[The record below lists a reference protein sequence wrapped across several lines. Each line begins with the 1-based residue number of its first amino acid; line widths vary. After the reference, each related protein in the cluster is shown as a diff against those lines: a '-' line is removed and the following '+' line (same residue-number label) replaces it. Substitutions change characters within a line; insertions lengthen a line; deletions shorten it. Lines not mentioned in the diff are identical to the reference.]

1 MYKPNKANTTSG
13 YSYGGPPA
21 QSAPNYGA
29 PGHYPGSPP
38 QNRAATAPT
47 QTPPNNSAPQ
57 QMPAPVNG
65 SPAQPGM
72 QPQRGPAPAPTKF
85 QMPQQP
91 HQQASNQRSGT
102 SGYHQGMPNYNH
114 GSSAPQLQPQPA
126 PPPIQF
132 PNQQRNPAPYPAPYL
147 EHDSE
152 PDINPGE
159 YVSSKITQ
167 INAKDKVVDFSS
179 KLIKAKVKDFANIH
193 GRGGKD
199 HANNSTIAITICD
212 FTKGTGEGKSV
223 TASYN
228 MDVAVVDRLY
238 NAALKADLD
247 EIGPSYSNLAASVA
261 IALRDLQ
268 RWEQAGQQPVSI
280 VPFRELTDTG
290 TALGNA
296 VKANNPS
303 AISTASEHTLI
314 DLRRWAA
321 NRKQCPSAGVPLR
334 EIFDLKNTL
343 AAALSTEGKPLYE
356 YVSEKNVPYPDYRD
370 AEGRYPCSK
379 LCITYT
385 PIRRGGE
392 KSRYPWFIQIENFRA
407 PLVTKSNGASSHDA
421 SKAVDR
427 RTVCI
432 HASTSDFLD
441 CMVEVKRYI
450 RIWEIVEA
458 IPIVRKGLRWLEKV
472 RAEKK
477 SKSEKKSNKE
487 KK

>member
-1 MYKPNKANTTSG
+1 MYKPNRANTASG
-13 YSYGGPPA
+13 YGYGASHA
-21 QSAPNYGA
+21 QSAPNYGV
-29 PGHYPGSPP
+29 PGHYPGTSP

-47 QTPPNNSAPQ
+47 QTPPNNSAPPQ
-57 QMPAPVNG
+57 RTAPTNG
-65 SPAQPGM
+65 SSAQPGM
-72 QPQRGPAPAPTKF
+72 QPQKGPAQPPA
-85 QMPQQP
+85 QRQIQQP
-91 HQQASNQRSGT
+91 HQYAPAQMGST
-102 SGYHQGMPNYNH
+102 HGYHSGAIPYCP
-114 GSSAPQLQPQPA
+114 GTAAPQLQPPQAPA
-126 PPPIQF
+126 PIQY
-132 PNQQRNPAPYPAPYL
+132 PYPQAAPTPTPNYNQQ
-147 EHDSE
+147 
-152 PDINPGE
+152 PDPETDIKPGE
-159 YVSSKITQ
+159 YISSKITQ

-199 HANNSTIAITICD
+199 RAANSTIAVTICD

-247 EIGPSYSNLAASVA
+247 ELGPSYTDLAASAA

-268 RWEQAGQQPVSI
+268 RWELAGQQQPVSI

-303 AISTASEHTLI
+303 AISAASNHALT
-314 DLRRWAA
+314 DLRRWAS

-334 EIFDLKNTL
+334 EIFELKNTL

-356 YVSEKNVPYPDYRD
+356 YVSEKNVPYPEYRD

-407 PLVTKSNGASSHDA
+407 PLITKSNGASSHDA

-427 RTVCI
+427 RAVCI
-432 HASTSDFLD
+432 NASTSDFLD

-472 RAEKK
+472 RAEKRNK
-477 SKSEKKSNKE
+477 KE
-487 KK
+487 K